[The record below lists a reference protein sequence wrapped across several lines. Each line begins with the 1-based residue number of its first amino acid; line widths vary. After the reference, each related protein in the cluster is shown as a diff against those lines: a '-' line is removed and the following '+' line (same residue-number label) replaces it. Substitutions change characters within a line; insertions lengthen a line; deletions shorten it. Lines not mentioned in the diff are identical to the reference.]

1 MAVEIKLQ
9 TPGGVTADFDEGLA
23 PIGVIQI
30 EVIIIG
36 QYRFVARELKGG
48 SFTGQPTGAE
58 GIGFFLGDTDK
69 DHCIARRSL
78 SAQLMGAL
86 VFGFVALK
94 VKQWDGLLFGESLC
108 FGDELSG
115 VLRQERG

>member
-1 MAVEIKLQ
+1 TFEANAFFSQLAFEPLMAVEIKLQ

-48 SFTGQPTGAE
+48 SFTGQTAGGE
-58 GIGFFLGDTDK
+58 GIGFFLGDTDE
-69 DHCIARRSL
+69 DHRIAHRSL
-78 SAQLMGAL
+78 SAQLMSAA
-86 VFGFVALK
+86 VFRFVPFE
-94 VKQWDGLLFGESLC
+94 V
-108 FGDELSG
+108 
-115 VLRQERG
+115 